1 MTQDDRLT
9 LALLDRTG
17 RPVRVEPLASDW
29 RHTLRRLVADEGSW
43 IALFQQRAPT
53 RSPTPGPADI
63 ALTRALIRILRPLDL
78 RLADHVIQAGEARFS
93 FRAAGLL

>member
-1 MTQDDRLT
+1 MTEDDRLT

-29 RHTLRRLVADEGSW
+29 RDTLRRLVADEGSW
-43 IALFQQRAPT
+43 IALFQQRPPA
-53 RSPTPGPADI
+53 RSASPSADDI
-63 ALTRALIRILRPLDL
+63 ALTRALIRSLRPLDL
-78 RLADHVIQAGEARFS
+78 RVADHIIEAGEARFS